1 MLGNPDIMWEEQQ
14 KTTLG
19 LHIGIA
25 KGTTINFEVYE
36 RNTHKTLAQR
46 YINSASGFTSI
57 PDNIGDMQ
65 NRGFDLTISTIAYRS
80 KNNDL
85 SIRPYF
91 NMNYN
96 EQKVTSLFLSKDN
109 FVNRLFNNGY
119 RLNEPLQW
127 ALPIFKGINKDGDA
141 EWYQRNEDNPM
152 IQQKDDSKVTTQF
165 SEDLIQTTGK
175 KMFAPI
181 NGGFGLSATYKNVS
195 LDLAFSYALGKW
207 LINEDRYYTL
217 NQSTFGGKNFNREL
231 FNYWKQEGDD
241 TELPK
246 LSSAYY
252 MRKDTRL
259 LENASYMRLK
269 SISLS
274 YALPQEVIDQMRFF
288 SGVRLYASAR
298 NIFTITKYSGA
309 DPEFS
314 NTLSRGGYPPAR
326 QFTIGVEL
334 KF

>member
-1 MLGNPDIMWEEQQ
+1 M
-14 KTTLG
+14 
-19 LHIGIA
+19 
-25 KGTTINFEVYE
+25 
-36 RNTHKTLAQR
+36 
-46 YINSASGFTSI
+46 
-57 PDNIGDMQ
+57 
-65 NRGFDLTISTIAYRS
+65 
-80 KNNDL
+80 
-85 SIRPYF
+85 
-91 NMNYN
+91 
-96 EQKVTSLFLSKDN
+96 
-109 FVNRLFNNGY
+109 
-119 RLNEPLQW
+119 
-127 ALPIFKGINKDGDA
+127 
-141 EWYQRNEDNPM
+141 
-152 IQQKDDSKVTTQF
+152 
-165 SEDLIQTTGK
+165 
-175 KMFAPI
+175 
-181 NGGFGLSATYKNVS
+181 
-195 LDLAFSYALGKW
+195 AFSYALGKW